1 MPLKY
6 SLYPNPVKKDGKT
19 YRALIKERKSCDM
32 NDILTRM
39 EKYHTTISRAD
50 ADGTLELFFN
60 VIKDILL
67 EGEVVLLPLFKAQ
80 CSISGN
86 FNDRTDRFDKKR
98 HTVLIKMK
106 PGKRL
111 KEITL
116 RIKPEKVDDTLPL
129 PLVKSFTDLAS
140 GIQNKKLTP
149 GSPAIIKGKHL
160 KCDLSDM
167 AQGIFF
173 ISDSKLA
180 IRAEIV
186 HVNTFSQLVF
196 IIPNLES
203 GTYRVC
209 VANNSLSKDIRTGE
223 LDTQLLVS

>member
-6 SLYPNPVKKDGKT
+6 SLYPNPVKKDGQT
-19 YRALIKERKSCDM
+19 YRALAKERKSSDM

-39 EKYHTTISRAD
+39 EKYHSTISRAD

-60 VIKDILL
+60 VIKDVLL
-67 EGEVVLLPLFKAQ
+67 EGGVVSLPLFKAQ

-86 FNDRTDRFDKKR
+86 FKSSTDRFDKKR
-98 HTVLIKMK
+98 HTVQVKMK

-116 RIKPEKVDDTLPL
+116 HIKPERVDNTLPS
-129 PLVKSFTDLAS
+129 PLIKSFTDLAS
-140 GIQNKKLTP
+140 GIQNKQIIP

-160 KCDLSDM
+160 KFDPSDPR
-167 AQGIFF
+167 QGIFF
-173 ISDSKLA
+173 ISENKPNTK
-180 IRAEIV
+180 AEIV
-186 HVNTFSQLVF
+186 HINTFSQLVF
-196 IIPNLES
+196 IIPNLEP
-203 GTYRVC
+203 GAYRVC

-223 LDTQLLVS
+223 LDARLLVS